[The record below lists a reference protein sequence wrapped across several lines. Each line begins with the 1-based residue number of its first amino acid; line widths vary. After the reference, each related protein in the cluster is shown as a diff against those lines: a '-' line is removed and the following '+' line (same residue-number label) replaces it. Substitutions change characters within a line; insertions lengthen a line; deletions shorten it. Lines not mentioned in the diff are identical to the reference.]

1 MPSRSVLRTAPA
13 ADESDTG
20 PPGDDGGS
28 GSFSRAGARP
38 AARPDQPVPLAGAVE
53 AVLSAGALVA
63 AGAEVSP
70 ADPADPGPSVPA
82 SIGPVVAT
90 GGAVDEEARVP
101 VGAAVSSSAS
111 AALPPSGPALLLGVA
126 PTGSPVS
133 VVAGSSRTTSRM
145 RCSNAV

>member
-82 SIGPVVAT
+82 SIDPVVATGSIDPGPSVPASIDPVVAT

-101 VGAAVSSSAS
+101 V
-111 AALPPSGPALLLGVA
+111 
-126 PTGSPVS
+126 
-133 VVAGSSRTTSRM
+133 
-145 RCSNAV
+145 